1 MAETAVTAVM
11 AATVMALAGPASATA
26 RAADV
31 PTAPHRSYV
40 YVATPEAGTAA
51 TPGAGHGF
59 AGDGARRL
67 PLPEN
72 ATFVIDAADPVAATP
87 GGPGTSDTSRS
98 VTSATGAG
106 FLPWLATAAAGALGV
121 GAIVFAVWRRRAE

>member
-1 MAETAVTAVM
+1 M

-40 YVATPEAGTAA
+40 YVATPEAGTATA
-51 TPGAGHGF
+51 PGAGHDF

-87 GGPGTSDTSRS
+87 GGPGASDTSGS
-98 VTSATGAG
+98 VTVTSATGAG